1 MSNLQLIPLN
11 RLIVSR
17 LNVRRTDRKADI
29 DALAASISAHGLLQ
43 NLTVSPT
50 ETDKF
55 EVVAGGRRHAAL
67 KSLAKSGAI
76 ARDFA
81 VPCQIIE
88 SGGASE
94 VSLAENVQ
102 RVAMD
107 AMDEVDAFS
116 SLAEAGQ
123 SVDDIARRFGIGARH
138 VEQRLALAAL
148 SPKIKGAYRRGDVT
162 LDAARAFCLVDD
174 HSKQEAVFKSLSKPI
189 THSGSVRSQ
198 LMQGRMRHTD
208 RLARFVGLEAYEAA
222 GGTLKRDLFETDGIY
237 VDDPALINK
246 LAHDRLDAVR
256 NDALSQGWA
265 WVEVNINQHRFE
277 SAYGAR
283 LQPTR
288 RAMTE
293 EEQAEADRL
302 AEEIEAL
309 EEALDD
315 AEDDDE
321 RWARLDTA
329 SAELETLRTS
339 TQEWDVEMKRHAGV
353 ILSIGHDGAANFAYG
368 VVRKADQKKIND
380 IRRRRELEE
389 AKRNRLD
396 ASDHDCDADD
406 TDGDSQRGDDGNTV
420 ADMPD
425 TGPRL
430 PKALMSEL
438 TLART
443 RAIRLKVSQNPDMAL
458 SLCVFALARSSFAHQ
473 TAHGIDVRAETSG
486 ISDHEALE
494 EARSALADRAPGG
507 ESDLLAWCM
516 DQTSDDLQTSL
527 AMLVAETIDLRHE
540 GVGSA
545 DRRLQVIGDQ
555 IATALDLNMTQ
566 FWKPDLEFWSRL
578 PKAMLL
584 DALAASPALSVLDEG
599 ERAALLKAHAKLKKD
614 ALALAVEHAFDGAGW
629 LPEVLKPAP
638 EVVSFE
644 VTDAGLAALEAAA

>member
-88 SGGASE
+88 SGGANE

-116 SLAEAGQ
+116 ALADAGQ

-148 SPKIKGAYRRGDVT
+148 SPKIKTAYRRGDVT

-174 HSKQEAVFKSLSKPI
+174 HPKQEAVFKSLSKPI
-189 THSGSVRSQ
+189 THPGSVRSQ

-302 AEEIEAL
+302 GEEIETL

-321 RWARLDTA
+321 RWARVDAA
-329 SAELETLRTS
+329 SAELETLRAS

-389 AKRNRLD
+389 AKRKCPN
-396 ASDHDCDADD
+396 ASDLDGDADD
-406 TDGDSQRGDDGNTV
+406 AESELSDAADGV
-420 ADMPD
+420 AGPPD
-425 TGPRL
+425 AGPRM
-430 PKALMSEL
+430 PKALVSEL

-458 SLCVFALARSSFAHQ
+458 SLCVFALARSSFAHH
-473 TAHGIDVRAETSG
+473 TARGIDVRAETSG
-486 ISDHEALE
+486 ISDHEVLE
-494 EARSALADRAPGG
+494 EARSALAGHVPSA
-507 ESDLLAWCM
+507 ESDLLDWCIS
-516 DQTSDDLQTSL
+516 QSTNELQTML
-527 AMLVAETIDLRHE
+527 ALLVAETIDLRHE

-545 DRRLQVIGDQ
+545 DRRLQGIGDQ
-555 IATALDLNMTQ
+555 IAGAVELDMTQ
-566 FWKPDLEFWSRL
+566 FWKPDLAFWSRL

-584 DALAASPALSVLDEG
+584 DTLSSAPPLAALDDR
-599 ERAALLKAHAKLKKD
+599 ERTALLKAHAKLKRD
-614 ALALAVEHAFDGAGW
+614 ALALAVEQALEGAGW
-629 LPEVLKPAP
+629 LPEVLAFQTGTAA
-638 EVVSFE
+638 FE
-644 VTDAGLAALEAAA
+644 VTQAGLAALSSAA

>member
-1 MSNLQLIPLN
+1 MSNLQLIPLK

-88 SGGASE
+88 SGDASE

-107 AMDEVDAFS
+107 AMDDVDAFS
-116 SLAEAGQ
+116 ALAEAGQ

-148 SPKIKGAYRRGDVT
+148 SPKIKAAYRRGDVT

-237 VDDPALINK
+237 VDDPALMNK
-246 LAHDRLDAVR
+246 LAHDRLDVVR

-302 AEEIEAL
+302 GEEIETL
-309 EEALDD
+309 EEALDE

-321 RWARLDTA
+321 RWARVDAA
-329 SAELETLRTS
+329 SAELETLRAS

-389 AKRNRLD
+389 AKRNR
-396 ASDHDCDADD
+396 SDTSDLGGDADD
-406 TDGDSQRGDDGNTV
+406 ADAGSELGDDANNVT
-420 ADMPD
+420 DMPD

-443 RAIRLKVSQNPDMAL
+443 RAIRLKVSQDPDMAL

-494 EARSALADRAPGG
+494 ETRSALADRAPGG

-516 DQTSDDLQTSL
+516 NQTADDLQSCL

-540 GVGSA
+540 GVSNA
-545 DRRLQVIGDQ
+545 DRRLQGIGDH
-555 IATALDLNMTQ
+555 IATALDLDMTQ

-584 DALAASPALSVLDEG
+584 DTLTTSPALVALDDR
-599 ERAALLKAHAKLKKD
+599 ERTALIKAHAKLKKD
-614 ALALAVEHAFDGAGW
+614 ALAVVVDQTLEGTAW
-629 LPEVLKPAP
+629 LPEPLITPAETP
-638 EVVSFE
+638 LYE
-644 VTDAGLAALEAAA
+644 VTDAGVEALEAA